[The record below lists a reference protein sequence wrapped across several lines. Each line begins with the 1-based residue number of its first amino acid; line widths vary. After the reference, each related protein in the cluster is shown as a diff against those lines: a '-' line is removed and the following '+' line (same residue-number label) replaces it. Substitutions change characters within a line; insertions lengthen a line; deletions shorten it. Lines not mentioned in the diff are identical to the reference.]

1 MEPQKILIRF
11 KQAEKVYST
20 VERGLLVLIIRTVQ
34 HQRRGAIVGWSTPD
48 QVLGISR
55 MSRQNRQI

>member
-1 MEPQKILIRF
+1 MDGRSCRF
-11 KQAEKVYST
+11 KDGEKIQKET
-20 VERGLLVLIIRTVQ
+20 GLLVLIIMTVQ